1 MNKNELI
8 SAVADEVGL
17 TKAQTAEA
25 VDATFAAIATALKNG
40 DEVRI
45 IGFGN
50 FSVSERAASEGRN
63 PRTGEAVHVEEKH
76 IPFFKTGKNLR
87 ERLNTD
93 MVS

>member
-63 PRTGEAVHVEEKH
+63 PRTGEPIKIAASKAPKFKAGKGLKDAVN
-76 IPFFKTGKNLR
+76 G
-87 ERLNTD
+87 
-93 MVS
+93 